1 MTAKA
6 QNLLLTKSQAACL
19 IALRRRKDSQ
29 PKIAIEAKLDLKK
42 TSTALQALTCLG
54 LAKQA
59 QTKKWHATARGKT
72 ARFKTVPDRARRNHG
87 LPGPGGGRL
96 LELLDRPMKGSEIVE
111 KLGVTHQR
119 SPPAFDQ
126 AARTGTRGLRRSREP
141 FLDSDAR
148 K

>member
-6 QNLLLTKSQAACL
+6 QSLLLTESQAACL

-42 TSTALQALTCLG
+42 TSTALHALTSLG

-72 ARFKTVPDRARRNHG
+72 ARFKTVPDRVRRNHG
-87 LPGPGGGRL
+87 LPGLGAGAPARII
-96 LELLDRPMKGSEIVE
+96 GSTNE
-111 KLGVTHQR
+111 G
-119 SPPAFDQ
+119 
-126 AARTGTRGLRRSREP
+126 
-141 FLDSDAR
+141 
-148 K
+148 